1 MSTVESMVSGYI
13 IGLQQNSGCKGWGF
27 GEYQTTGV
35 LVKEDQRWNF
45 VWDTVRPLSA
55 ND

>member
-1 MSTVESMVSGYI
+1 MSTVERMVANYV
-13 IGLQQNSGCKGWGF
+13 IGLQHHSGCKGWGF
-27 GEYQTTGV
+27 GAYQTTGV

-45 VWDTVRPLSA
+45 VGDTVRLLTA

>member
-1 MSTVESMVSGYI
+1 MATVERMVANYV
-13 IGLQQNSGCKGWGF
+13 IGLQHNSGCKGLGF
-27 GEYQTTGV
+27 GAYQTTGV

-45 VWDTVRPLSA
+45 VGDTVRLLTA